1 MWWIALLAGSAVMAS
16 DVPQDAP
23 NPDASKAKTY
33 RVYVGTY
40 TEGKSK
46 GIYLLELDPAS
57 GALTSR
63 RLAAEAV
70 NPSFLAI
77 HPSRRFL
84 YAVGEVDDFGGKK
97 AGGVS
102 AFAINPEDG
111 TLTRLNGQ
119 SSRGTG
125 PCHLSVD
132 RQGENVLVANY
143 GGGSVAV
150 LPIGADGRLAE
161 ASTFIQHSGP
171 VALAERQG
179 GPHAHSI
186 NLDAANRFA
195 VAADLGLDKVFVYR
209 FDPAKGTLTPND
221 PPAGQVKPGSGPRH
235 FAFHPDSR
243 HAYACEEITC
253 EATAFDY
260 DPQAGTL
267 KVNQTL
273 STLPEGVQVTPR
285 DSTAEVQVHP
295 SGKFLYV
302 SNRGPDSIAIFA
314 IDPQSGRLRAIGHQ
328 PTGGKTPRNFGIDP
342 TGTFLLAANQDS
354 DTIVVFRIDPE
365 TGLLKP
371 TGHSADVP
379 KPVCVKF
386 LPVGDRE

>member
-23 NPDASKAKTY
+23 DPDPSKAKTY

-40 TEGKSK
+40 TGDKSK
-46 GIYLLELDPAS
+46 GIYLLELDPGS

-63 RLAAEAV
+63 KLAAEAV

-84 YAVGEVDDFGGKK
+84 YAVGEINDFEGKK
-97 AGGVS
+97 AGGVA
-102 AFAINPEDG
+102 AFAIDPEDG
-111 TLTRLNGQ
+111 TLTRLNGH

-132 RQGENVLVANY
+132 RQGKNVLVANY

-161 ASTFIQHSGP
+161 ASAFLQHSGP
-171 VALAERQG
+171 VALPKRQG

-195 VAADLGLDKVFVYR
+195 VAADLGLDKVLVYR
-209 FDPAKGTLTPND
+209 FDPSKGSLTPND
-221 PPAGQVKPGSGPRH
+221 PPAGEVKPGSGPRH
-235 FAFHPDSR
+235 FAFHPDGR
-243 HAYACEEITC
+243 HAYVCEEITC

-260 DPQAGTL
+260 DPEHGTL
-267 KVNQTL
+267 KVIQTL
-273 STLPEGVQVTPR
+273 STLPEGVKVTPK

-302 SNRGPDSIAIFA
+302 SNRGPNSIAIFA
-314 IDPQSGRLRAIGHQ
+314 IDPKTGELRAVGHQ

-342 TGTFLLAANQDS
+342 TGNFLLAANQDS

-379 KPVCVKF
+379 KPVCVRF
-386 LPVGDRE
+386 LPVGD

>member
-1 MWWIALLAGSAVMAS
+1 V
-16 DVPQDAP
+16 
-23 NPDASKAKTY
+23 
-33 RVYVGTY
+33 
-40 TEGKSK
+40 
-46 GIYLLELDPAS
+46 LELDPAS
-57 GALTSR
+57 GALTAP

-70 NPSFLAI
+70 NPSFLAF
-77 HPSRRFL
+77 HPSHRFL
-84 YAVGEVDDFGGKK
+84 YAVGEVEDFGGKK
-97 AGGVS
+97 AGGVA

-111 TLTRLNGQ
+111 TLTSLNGQ
-119 SSRGTG
+119 SSRGAG

-132 RQGENVLVANY
+132 RQGKNVLVANY

-150 LPIGADGRLAE
+150 LPIGEDGRLAE

-171 VALAERQG
+171 VALAKRQG

-195 VAADLGLDKVFVYR
+195 VAADLGLDKVFVYG
-209 FDPAKGTLTPND
+209 FDPSRGTLTPND

-235 FAFHPDSR
+235 FAFHPDGR

-260 DPQAGTL
+260 DPEHGTL
-267 KVNQTL
+267 KVIQTV
-273 STLPEGVQVTPR
+273 STLPEGVKVTPR

-314 IDPQSGRLRAIGHQ
+314 IEPGTGRLKPLGHQ

-342 TGTFLLAANQDS
+342 TGHFLLAANQDS
-354 DTIVVFRIDPE
+354 GNIVVFRIDPE

-371 TGHSADVP
+371 TGQSVDVP

-386 LPVGDRE
+386 LPVED